1 MAVLGLDGLATGAD
15 KETQRAAGREGER
28 VREIQGRKTERH
40 VVVVVGTETD
50 YGGQKGGEAELYRNR
65 ERKRGVEGDKHREE
79 ERGRAR
85 TQDA

>member
-1 MAVLGLDGLATGAD
+1 MTREGEG
-15 KETQRAAGREGER
+15 ETQRAAGGEGER

-50 YGGQKGGEAELYRNR
+50 YRGQKGGEAELYRNR

-85 TQDA
+85 TRDA

>member
-1 MAVLGLDGLATGAD
+1 MLGLDGLATGAD
-15 KETQRAAGREGER
+15 KETQRAAGRGER

>member
-1 MAVLGLDGLATGAD
+1 MLGLDGLATGAD

-40 VVVVVGTETD
+40 VVVVVGTGTETD

-85 TQDA
+85 TRDA